1 MNTRDG
7 AAARRACAQA
17 GGEERRCCQKKSTTA
32 ARCAH
37 PSASARNGVK
47 QRECPHKGKTGATR
61 GGTHGQAVRRG
72 RVRSVVKNV
81 EGGSGENEK
90 PGREKAEHIAA
101 GKKPQ
106 TFPQHHRQEEPGSQ
120 SKTSRRKRVGR
131 PACSPLKKN
140 AHWRQRGGGGKS
152 WERRIGEES
161 WEGGREK
168 GEAGREKRGKRQCQ
182 GCVWYSGRGGGHERE
197 RGASVHTRRG
207 ARGEGLARV
216 PKVGREGGRRR
227 RRRRRRYIR
236 TAIHTPND
244 IEKG

>member
-140 AHWRQRGGGGKS
+140 AHWRQRGGG
-152 WERRIGEES
+152 WEVVGEED
-161 WEGGREK
+161 WGGELGGGK
-168 GEAGREKRGKRQCQ
+168 GE
-182 GCVWYSGRGGGHERE
+182 GRGRKGEERQE
-197 RGASVHTRRG
+197 TVPGLCVVLWKRRG
-207 ARGEGLARV
+207 AREGEGSICTHAAR
-216 PKVGREGGRRR
+216 REGRGVGACPKGWEGRGPPPSPPPPPL
-227 RRRRRRYIR
+227 
-236 TAIHTPND
+236 H
-244 IEKG
+244 